1 MASVSPI
8 KNCNRTPAAR
18 LRGFSLVEMMVAV
31 SIAAF
36 VLATMIW
43 SYIYMGRN
51 LIRYS
56 NQQDTET
63 EIRRTIQ
70 MMAADVHAATDVS
83 SFSSTQFTLT
93 MPYVHSDNSVTTYSV
108 TYTYSSTALT
118 ITRTVSGTAPPNV
131 TTATLT
137 LLTNVTPT
145 GSMFEARDRVDHL
158 TTSTINIKKIT
169 LASFTVTTGSA
180 SANTQLIRTG
190 ASTRFVLRSKHLVLQ
205 QNGTSYQ

>member
-1 MASVSPI
+1 MFPTR
-8 KNCNRTPAAR
+8 NCSRAAAAR
-18 LRGFSLVEMMVAV
+18 HRGFSLVEMMVAV

-36 VLATMIW
+36 VIAAMIS
-43 SYIYMGRN
+43 SYVYMGRN

-56 NQQDTET
+56 NQQDIET
-63 EIRRTIQ
+63 EIRRTLQ

-83 SFSSTQFTLT
+83 SFASSQFTLT

-108 TYTYSSTALT
+108 TYTYDSGALT

-131 TTATLT
+131 TTAALT
-137 LLTNVTPT
+137 MLTKVTPT

-158 TTSTINIKKIT
+158 TTTTINIKKIT
-169 LASFTVTTGSA
+169 LASFNVTTGSA
-180 SANTQLIRTG
+180 NANTQLIRTG
-190 ASTRFVLRSKHLVLQ
+190 ASTRFILRSKHLTLQ